1 MKEYTDLFP
10 EGTSTVCFLKGL
22 WPFRKQTVEV
32 PSGNKSV
39 YSFTKTH
46 DIQFIMSVAASDW
59 LKEFICWEQINC
71 LFRVL
76 GGIPGLPQ
84 NDVTSRGNK
93 HGANS

>member
-10 EGTSTVCFLKGL
+10 EGTSG
-22 WPFRKQTVEV
+22 
-32 PSGNKSV
+32 PSGNKQLRSLKEIN
-39 YSFTKTH
+39 SIFLNKTH

-93 HGANS
+93 HGTNS